1 MGGAVKSVSK
11 AASKAVGGA
20 TKAVGN
26 IVKQTAKAPGAV
38 AGLLGGKKKVPGEA
52 GYDAA
57 IDGATDDSAGP
68 AQPFGGLANQLGV
81 ERPPQAA
88 INPFAPPKRGGFVLP
103 QFNQMQAY
111 GTKLPVQRPQ
121 QVSNGQPQQPALG
134 QAPQLN
140 QSSFLDKYGTGK
152 RPSPMAPAPGT
163 APAPVAPM
171 APAPGLAPVA
181 PPAIGAISSTP
192 PAAPQAPEVKPPAPA
207 QASPV
212 QQQQAPGT
220 PAPGAAPAA
229 GASESAATISPED
242 QFKKTQA
249 SMYQVN
255 K

>member
-26 IVKQTAKAPGAV
+26 IVKETAKAPGVV
-38 AGLLGGKKKVPGEA
+38 AGLLGGKKKAPGEA
-52 GYDAA
+52 GYNAA

-88 INPFAPPKRGGFVLP
+88 INPFAAPKRAGFVLP
-103 QFNQMQAY
+103 KFNQMQARTES
-111 GTKLPVQRPQ
+111 GQPIP
-121 QVSNGQPQQPALG
+121 GQPQQPIPG
-134 QAPQLN
+134 QPPQLN
-140 QSSFLDKYGTGK
+140 QGGMNRF
-152 RPSPMAPAPGT
+152 RNNRQQPQAPQAPMAPAPGT

-171 APAPGLAPVA
+171 APAPGLAPAQPTAINPIAAPVA
-181 PPAIGAISSTP
+181 PP
-192 PAAPQAPEVKPPAPA
+192 APEVKPPAPA
-207 QASPV
+207 QAAPV